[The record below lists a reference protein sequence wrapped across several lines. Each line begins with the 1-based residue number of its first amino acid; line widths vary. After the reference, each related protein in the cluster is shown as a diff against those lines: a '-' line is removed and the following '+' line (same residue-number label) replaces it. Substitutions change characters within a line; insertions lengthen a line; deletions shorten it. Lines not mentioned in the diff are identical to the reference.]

1 MKAHHSFAFL
11 IYSLTC
17 VLRPAAQIICL
28 CSVCGNEDEC
38 AEIRES
44 RNGLGWKGPL
54 MAISPTPCNAG
65 IPIAPAGAQSQ
76 LLTRPPPAS
85 SSDEEQLGGL
95 AADGDA
101 QSPVL
106 PTSPPEPHINSGWP
120 MLSICKVSVGFPL
133 PRVPAAAPLYSTS
146 SPSS

>member
-11 IYSLTC
+11 IHSLTC
-17 VLRPAAQIICL
+17 VRRPAAQIICL
-28 CSVCGNEDEC
+28 CSVCGNRDEC
-38 AEIRES
+38 AEIRDS

-54 MAISPTPCNAG
+54 MAISPTPCSTG
-65 IPIAPAGAQSQ
+65 TPTAPAGAQSQ
-76 LLTRPPPAS
+76 LLTKPPPAS
-85 SSDEEQLGGL
+85 SRDEEQLGGL

-106 PTSPPEPHINSGWP
+106 PTAPPEPHTNSGWP
-120 MLSICKVSVGFPL
+120 VLSICKVLEVSPL
-133 PRVPAAAPLYSTS
+133 PLSLLPQYGTS